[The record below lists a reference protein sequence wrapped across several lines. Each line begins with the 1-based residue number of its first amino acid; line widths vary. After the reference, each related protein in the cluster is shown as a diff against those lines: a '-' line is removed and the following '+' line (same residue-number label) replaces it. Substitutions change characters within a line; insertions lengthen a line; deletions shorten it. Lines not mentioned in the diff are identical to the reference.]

1 MVWLLLGCSLRP
13 CTLTQ
18 HHCHPSRV
26 PTVYLHTVSIAV
38 MIALLVPEK
47 EREKEDAFE
56 GNCRGEEIY
65 ACISEVVLL
74 RADW

>member
-1 MVWLLLGCSLRP
+1 
-13 CTLTQ
+13 
-18 HHCHPSRV
+18 
-26 PTVYLHTVSIAV
+26 